1 MLDVDPSI
9 YFICKKTFKFDLI
22 HLTPPGDNY

>member
-9 YFICKKTFKFDLI
+9 LYISKKTVKFDVI